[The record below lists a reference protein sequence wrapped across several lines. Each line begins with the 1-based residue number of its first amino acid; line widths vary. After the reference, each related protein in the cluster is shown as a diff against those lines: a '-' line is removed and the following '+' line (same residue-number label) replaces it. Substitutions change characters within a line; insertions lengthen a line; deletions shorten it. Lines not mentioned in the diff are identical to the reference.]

1 MSSKDGALSESDDG
15 FENNE
20 QLVGPRVLKELESGQ
35 ENYRFSIY
43 FWEKIV
49 ARKRK
54 CSVSASNTHFEHI
67 TLEAPAGLIPLGL
80 RKKKSFKQM
89 MLK

>member
-20 QLVGPRVLKELESGQ
+20 QLVGPRVLKELELGR
-35 ENYRFSIY
+35 ENYRFTIY
-43 FWEKIV
+43 FWENIV
-49 ARKRK
+49 AMRK
-54 CSVSASNTHFEHI
+54 CSVSASSTHFEHI